1 MLVSSHSTCL
11 KANMKKHIW
20 LMLFSLLLLLSA
32 ASSYVQY
39 QQRVEMETQ
48 YIKALE
54 DAYITIEKKDWETAA
69 LASMIEMLTDEYNNL
84 YEAYC
89 KCCEPKVTM

>member
-1 MLVSSHSTCL
+1 
-11 KANMKKHIW
+11 
-20 LMLFSLLLLLSA
+20 
-32 ASSYVQY
+32 
-39 QQRVEMETQ
+39 METQ

-69 LASMIEMLTDEYNNL
+69 LASMIEMLTDEYNKL

-89 KCCEPKVTM
+89 KCCEPKTAL

>member
-1 MLVSSHSTCL
+1 
-11 KANMKKHIW
+11 MKKHIW
-20 LMLFSLLLLLSA
+20 LMLFSLLFLLSA

-48 YIKALE
+48 YIKAIE
-54 DAYITIEKKDWETAA
+54 EAYIQIDKKDWETAA
-69 LASMIEMLTDEYNNL
+69 LAGMIEMLTDEYNSL